1 MTDAQRGIYIS
12 LLAYQW
18 ADPTGSVPTDKS
30 VLQKM
35 LPGSKWK
42 NIEYILQ
49 ECFVVEGS
57 DEERARNVRLKVEEI
72 K

>member
-1 MTDAQRGIYIS
+1 
-12 LLAYQW
+12 
-18 ADPTGSVPTDKS
+18 
-30 VLQKM
+30 M